1 MKPYVM
7 TTGVLFSL
15 LTVAHIW
22 RMFVETHLA
31 TDPSYLAIT
40 AIAAGLA
47 LWSWRVLRSAPRA

>member
-7 TTGVLFSL
+7 TTGVLFGL
-15 LTVAHIW
+15 LTVAHVW
-22 RMFVETHLA
+22 RMFVETQLA

-47 LWSWRVLRSAPRA
+47 LWSWRVLRAAPQT

>member
-7 TTGVLFSL
+7 TTSVLFSF
-15 LTVAHIW
+15 LTAAHIW

-47 LWSWRVLRSAPRA
+47 LWSRRVLLSAPRA